1 MDEILKSLSSKRS
14 RWGVS
19 SAAAYV
25 QHFKHLDNFET
36 ILKEAE
42 GRLTYCNDAMRVKAA
57 YDPKEVSESA
67 ICVFDAVLT
76 TTRRD
81 RDGDI
86 LESSGGVLDQ
96 KMPLL
101 WQHLQQQPIGRF
113 VKEISRQKKYIA
125 GRMAIADVPLGRD
138 AAKLVEMDALRISH
152 GFQPLD
158 YSPIYDEEDTRDGW
172 HFKRWE
178 MMEVSLVSMPSNVEA
193 VVTDVHKMK
202 QWEKQVD
209 GLLTL
214 YGKGKFETDLVKE
227 FGKKWWEARPV
238 LGKGAD
244 FIDPEPEEPI
254 VKEVPVDEKAP
265 DEKPADEEDDTEED
279 DDEDTDV
286 VEDQDDE
293 KSMCGK
299 GMKCLK
305 RAMTYDM
312 SEKAR
317 ANCVKSYDCM
327 AMLETKLCNHDQS
340 MKRGFLAELA
350 KNVGL
355 RSEVSRFIKS
365 LDDADHAMEVAR
377 KLGVIVGR

>member
-36 ILKEAE
+36 VLKEAE

-101 WQHLQQQPIGRF
+101 WQHLQSQPIGRF
-113 VKEISRQKKYIA
+113 VKEISRQKKYIS

-152 GFQPLD
+152 GFNPID
-158 YSPIYDEEDTRDGW
+158 YAPIYDEEDTRDGW

-227 FGKKWWEARPV
+227 FGKTWWECRPV
-238 LGKGAD
+238 IGKGAD
-244 FIDPEPEEPI
+244 LAPEEP
-254 VKEVPVDEKAP
+254 KEEPVADVVPEDEKAAAP
-265 DEKPADEEDDTEED
+265 EDEQEPESEEEDDED
-279 DDEDTDV
+279 VEV

-293 KSMCGK
+293 KSMCSK

-305 RAMTYDM
+305 RAMTYEM
-312 SEKAR
+312 SDDAKTH
-317 ANCVKSYDCM
+317 CVKSYDCM
-327 AMLETKLCNHDQS
+327 KMLETKLCNHDQNRKS
-340 MKRGFLAELA
+340 LFLADLV

-355 RSEVSRFIKS
+355 RGEVRHFIKS
-365 LDDADHAMEVAR
+365 LDDADHAIDVAR